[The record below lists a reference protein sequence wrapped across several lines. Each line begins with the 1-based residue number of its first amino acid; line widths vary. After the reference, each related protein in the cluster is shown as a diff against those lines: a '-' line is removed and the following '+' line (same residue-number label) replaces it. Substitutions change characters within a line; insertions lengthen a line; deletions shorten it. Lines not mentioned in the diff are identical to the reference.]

1 MPVLAQEATKF
12 RVIPGDG
19 GAGCWDDGLVT
30 WTVLIVDDDD
40 EFRSLARALLDRG
53 PFRVVGEAADCDEAL
68 AVVAERR
75 PAVVVIDVG
84 LSDGD
89 GFMLADRLADGATP
103 PAVVLISSRDE
114 RTYRDR
120 LHDSSVRGF
129 IPKDELSREKLEALL
144 P

>member
-1 MPVLAQEATKF
+1 MAEADKF

-19 GAGCWDDGLVT
+19 GAGRWDDGRVT

-53 PFRVVGEAADCDEAL
+53 RLRVVGEAADCDEAL
-68 AVVAERR
+68 ARVAELR
-75 PAVVVIDVG
+75 PAVAVIDIG
-84 LSDGD
+84 LPDGD

-103 PAVVLISSRDE
+103 PAVVLVSSRDE

-120 LHDSSVRGF
+120 LHDSPVRGF